1 MNIVLEYIKR
11 YLFEI
16 VCGACAAVAIALGV
30 LGMGAMSNVTSEMEG
45 ARRLQTDISN
55 LARRPDPINKKAVDL
70 AQDGIDQIKANH
82 DRVMAFARESNRY
95 EPLTPRAFP
104 TASPPD
110 RVEFR
115 DAYQAEVNSW
125 LDILKA
131 GDVPTADY
139 IAQERDLMEAEMP
152 VDESLGTDRD
162 DRRPVQPKKD
172 AKLLEETAE
181 VRAAIRNAKS
191 IYCYATPASFQDS
204 DVSQSN
210 GPMYATRP
218 PSLVQ
223 MWQAQ
228 LEVWVQRSI
237 VNGIAAINNT
247 EAERLRKEGMEPWV
261 GNLPIK
267 KVVSIQTTTYY
278 VTDSTQGKTGGDKER
293 AYPPGSAAAV
303 FTGNK
308 SNELFELMQFS
319 VRLVVDARDIPR
331 IVSDL
336 CRGSFHSPLR
346 IEYESVPPNLTMEG
360 MIYGDEPVVTLTVDF
375 ETVFFSD
382 LYLPLMPDKILQ
394 ELGKKRP
401 QPPESE
407 GT

>member
-1 MNIVLEYIKR
+1 MKIVLEYLKR

-16 VCGACAAVAIALGV
+16 VCGTCAAVAIALGV
-30 LGMGAMSNVTSEMEG
+30 LGMGAMSNVTNEMEG
-45 ARRLQTDISN
+45 AQKLQTDISR
-55 LARRPDPINKKAVDL
+55 LARGPNPINKKAVDL
-70 AQDGIDQIKANH
+70 VQGGIDQIKANYEK
-82 DRVMAFARESNRY
+82 VMAFARESNRY

-115 DAYQAEVNSW
+115 DAYQTEVTSW

-139 IAQERDLMEAEMP
+139 IAQERDLMEAEKP
-152 VDESLGTDRD
+152 VDESLGADRD
-162 DRRPVQPKKD
+162 DQGREQPEKD

-204 DVSQSN
+204 DVSRAD

-228 LEVWVQRSI
+228 LEVWVQRSV
-237 VNGIAAINNT
+237 VNAIAAINNA
-247 EAERLRKEGMEPWV
+247 EAERLKEDGTEPWV
-261 GNLPIK
+261 GILPIK
-267 KVVSIQTTTYY
+267 EVISIQTTTYY
-278 VTDSTQGKTGGDKER
+278 VTDKTQGKSGGDKER

-303 FTGNK
+303 FTGNT

-319 VRLVVDARDIPR
+319 VRLVVDARDIPL
-331 IVSDL
+331 IISGL

-346 IEYESVPPNLTMEG
+346 VEYEAVPPNLTMEG
-360 MIYGDEPVVTLTVDF
+360 IIYGDEPVVTLTVDF

-382 LYLPLMPDKILQ
+382 LYLPLMPDKILE

-407 GT
+407 DT